1 MGTQFNTIYNR
12 FFEKITDDMYME
24 LTPEDTRRDLHTML
38 ISSLP
43 NFEFPRKD
51 LTDYQ
56 SSVETISLEGIQPD
70 ALILSSDEDTQTAV
84 VDNSSFTAELT
95 SEEINILAI
104 LMMGEWLQRQITSIE
119 NTRMKYSGADFKM
132 TSQANH
138 LQKLLTLQTECQR
151 QSHHYQRLY
160 KRRRPSTAEDLIT
173 KTTGSFASN
182 WDVFKSV
189 FDD

>member
-70 ALILSSDEDTQTAV
+70 ALVLSSDEDTQTAV

-138 LQKLLTLQTECQR
+138 LQKLLTLQTEC
-151 QSHHYQRLY
+151 
-160 KRRRPSTAEDLIT
+160 
-173 KTTGSFASN
+173 
-182 WDVFKSV
+182 
-189 FDD
+189 